1 MKSDAIL
8 EIGALFV
15 CGIFALAIWQK
26 AVAQTAALSPAGVAA
41 NRSNAWTSLGY
52 QGGELALGD
61 LQQLFNNNTN

>member
-1 MKSDAIL
+1 MDEVVKFGTIL
-8 EIGALFV
+8 VLVIFGLAL
-15 CGIFALAIWQK
+15 WQK
-26 AVAQTAALSPAGVAA
+26 YTAQTLALTPAGVNA